1 MSSTQEDCIFC
12 NRTNCKIISST
23 KYFFIIRDTAF
34 PVTKHHTLII
44 TNRHVDDFFD
54 LTKDEMNDLDEVLK
68 SQKKELKRLDKE
80 ISAFNVGVNAGKDAG
95 QSIMHCH
102 IHLIPRRKGDVE
114 DPRGGVRGV
123 IPEKQKYK
131 KNNLFNWKLN
141 FFFWFFLS

>member
-1 MSSTQEDCIFC
+1 MSSSTEDCIFC
-12 NRTNCKIISST
+12 NKTNCKVISST
-23 KYFFIIRDTAF
+23 KHFFIIRDTAY

-44 TNRHVDDFFD
+44 TNRHVDDYFD
-54 LTKDEMNDLDEVLK
+54 LNKEEINDLDEILK
-68 SQKKELKRLDKE
+68 NQKRELKQLDKE
-80 ISAFNVGVNAGKDAG
+80 ISAFNIGVNIGRDAG

-131 KNNLFNWKLN
+131 RK
-141 FFFWFFLS
+141 

>member
-1 MSSTQEDCIFC
+1 MSSSTEGCIFC
-12 NRTNCKIISST
+12 NKTNCKVISST
-23 KYFFIIRDTAF
+23 KHFFIIRDTAY

-44 TNRHVDDFFD
+44 THRHVDDYFD
-54 LTKDEMNDLDEVLK
+54 LNKEEINDLDEILK
-68 SQKKELKRLDKE
+68 NQKRELKQLDKE
-80 ISAFNVGVNAGKDAG
+80 ISAFNIGVNIGRDAG

-131 KNNLFNWKLN
+131 RE
-141 FFFWFFLS
+141 

>member
-1 MSSTQEDCIFC
+1 MSSSTEGCIFC
-12 NRTNCKIISST
+12 NKTNCEVISST
-23 KYFFIIRDTAF
+23 KHFFIIRDTAY

-44 TNRHVDDFFD
+44 TNRHVDDYFD
-54 LTKDEMNDLDEVLK
+54 LNKEEINDLDKILK
-68 SQKKELKRLDKE
+68 NQKRELKQLDKE
-80 ISAFNVGVNAGKDAG
+80 ISAFNIGVNIGRDAG

-131 KNNLFNWKLN
+131 RK
-141 FFFWFFLS
+141 

>member
-1 MSSTQEDCIFC
+1 MSSSTEDCIFC
-12 NRTNCKIISST
+12 NKTNCKVISST
-23 KYFFIIRDTAF
+23 KHFFIIRDTAY

-44 TNRHVDDFFD
+44 TPRHVDDYFD
-54 LTKDEMNDLDEVLK
+54 LNKEEINDLDEILK
-68 SQKKELKRLDKE
+68 NQKRELKQLDKD
-80 ISAFNVGVNAGKDAG
+80 ISAFNIGVNIGRDAG

-131 KNNLFNWKLN
+131 KK
-141 FFFWFFLS
+141 

>member
-1 MSSTQEDCIFC
+1 MSSHIEDCIFC
-12 NRTNCKIISST
+12 SKTNCKVISST
-23 KYFFIIRDTAF
+23 KYFFIIRDTAY

-44 TNRHVDDFFD
+44 TNRHVDDYFD
-54 LTKDEMNDLDEVLK
+54 LNKEEINDLYEILK
-68 SQKKELKRLDKE
+68 NQKRELKQLDKE
-80 ISAFNVGVNAGKDAG
+80 ISAFNIGVNIGRDAG

-131 KNNLFNWKLN
+131 KK
-141 FFFWFFLS
+141 

>member
-12 NRTNCKIISST
+12 KKINCKVLEET
-23 KYFFIIRDTAF
+23 KYFFVIRDTAY
-34 PVTKHHTLII
+34 PVTEHHTLII
-44 TNRHVDDFFD
+44 SNRHVSNFF
-54 LTKDEMNDLDEVLK
+54 ELDEVENKELSLILK
-68 SQKKELKRLDKE
+68 NQKKELQNLDKK
-80 ISAFNVGVNAGKDAG
+80 ITGFNIGVNVGKDAG

-131 KNNLFNWKLN
+131 RK
-141 FFFWFFLS
+141 

>member
-1 MSSTQEDCIFC
+1 MSSSIEDCIFC
-12 NRTNCKIISST
+12 NKTNCKVISST
-23 KYFFIIRDTAF
+23 KHFFIIRDTAY

-44 TNRHVDDFFD
+44 THRHVDDYFD
-54 LTKDEMNDLDEVLK
+54 LNKEEINDLDEILK
-68 SQKKELKRLDKE
+68 NQKRELKQLDKE
-80 ISAFNVGVNAGKDAG
+80 ISAFNIGVNIGRDAG

-131 KNNLFNWKLN
+131 KK
-141 FFFWFFLS
+141 

>member
-1 MSSTQEDCIFC
+1 MSSSTEDCIFC
-12 NRTNCKIISST
+12 NKTNCKVISST
-23 KYFFIIRDTAF
+23 KHFFIIRDTAY

-44 TNRHVDDFFD
+44 THRHVDDYFD
-54 LTKDEMNDLDEVLK
+54 LNKEEINDLDEILK
-68 SQKKELKRLDKE
+68 NQKRELKQLDKD
-80 ISAFNVGVNAGKDAG
+80 ISAFNIGVNIGRDAG

-131 KNNLFNWKLN
+131 KR
-141 FFFWFFLS
+141 

>member
-1 MSSTQEDCIFC
+1 MSSIQEDCIFC